1 MFSSIEDLAVRLRN
15 AQYIIDPVTLEA
27 VYLAAEMQKPLLVE
41 GPPGSG
47 KTELAYAVA
56 SAAGAVVERLQC
68 HEGITEEKAIG
79 KFDEAL
85 QELFSVLRVASLATI
100 GKRSAIAFIRSIS
113 SPTAPYYARCSTRR
127 NPVSC

>member
-1 MFSSIEDLAVRLRN
+1 
-15 AQYIIDPVTLEA
+15 
-27 VYLAAEMQKPLLVE
+27 MQKPLLVE

-47 KTELAYAVA
+47 KTELAYVVA

-85 QELFSVLRVASLATI
+85 RNSSSVLRVASLATT
-100 GKRSAIAFIRSIS
+100 GKQSAIGFIHSIS
-113 SPTAPYYARCSTRR
+113 SSTAPYCALCFTRR
-127 NPVSC
+127 NPVS